1 MNNAVYYILNATR
14 IFCKIENEYTEPM
27 NEVGVT
33 VYSLYISILIFALET
48 NHYFDSMPHIRDY
61 EEIRTTLLEKLQ
73 SARELFHA
81 NTHINCSNIL
91 LLLKVY
97 SFLLQLDYVWACQSN
112 IERRI
117 AGFMH
122 PPDFLSNLTSDELK
136 LFQIQ
141 QEYEVRR
148 VISLVGNT
156 DNLTTV
162 FFWIYDM
169 FVKQQAKDSS
179 DTLLAVQ
186 GIILEHYQPDLFR
199 TLFDSPEATDSD
211 LQAISRVSQI
221 YFNSEN
227 R

>member
-186 GIILEHYQPDLFR
+186 GIIYIGLALSVADDSGTSILNNFR
-199 TLFDSPEATDSD
+199 TSSG
-211 LQAISRVSQI
+211 SKVK
-221 YFNSEN
+221 
-227 R
+227 

>member
-1 MNNAVYYILNATR
+1 
-14 IFCKIENEYTEPM
+14 
-27 NEVGVT
+27 
-33 VYSLYISILIFALET
+33 
-48 NHYFDSMPHIRDY
+48 
-61 EEIRTTLLEKLQ
+61 
-73 SARELFHA
+73 
-81 NTHINCSNIL
+81 
-91 LLLKVY
+91 
-97 SFLLQLDYVWACQSN
+97 
-112 IERRI
+112 
-117 AGFMH
+117 MH

-162 FFWIYDM
+162 FFWIYYM
-169 FVKQQAKDSS
+169 FFKQQAKDSS